1 MKYNLRNI
9 HAVATTCS
17 GSAASSGSMMVHEG
31 KSCTV
36 PFFKTQNWKKRTWNI
51 SLAKLKYL

>member
-1 MKYNLRNI
+1 MKYYLRNI

-17 GSAASSGSMMVHEG
+17 GSAASSGSMMEHEG

-36 PFFKTQNWKKRTWNI
+36 PFKKTQIERKELEI
-51 SLAKLKYL
+51 